1 MLIHNWLFIYEFIC
15 PTFINNSNRNCAPA
29 REGQTTDNELADM
42 KLKAE
47 SFPTLAHD
55 FMTYKGMPRNNI
67 DFQEGL

>member
-1 MLIHNWLFIYEFIC
+1 MIFFFPIFV
-15 PTFINNSNRNCAPA
+15 NNSNKNCASA
-29 REGQTTDNELADM
+29 RERETTDNELADM

-67 DFQEGL
+67 DFQEELWLW